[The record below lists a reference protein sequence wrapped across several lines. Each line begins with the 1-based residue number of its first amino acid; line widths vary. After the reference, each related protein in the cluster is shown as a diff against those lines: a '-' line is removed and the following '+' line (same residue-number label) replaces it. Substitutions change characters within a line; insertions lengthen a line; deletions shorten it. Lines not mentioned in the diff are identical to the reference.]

1 MKYHENKKKFREIK
15 PNCGIIITADACSGA
30 SGNFY

>member
-1 MKYHENKKKFREIK
+1 MKYHENKKVREIK